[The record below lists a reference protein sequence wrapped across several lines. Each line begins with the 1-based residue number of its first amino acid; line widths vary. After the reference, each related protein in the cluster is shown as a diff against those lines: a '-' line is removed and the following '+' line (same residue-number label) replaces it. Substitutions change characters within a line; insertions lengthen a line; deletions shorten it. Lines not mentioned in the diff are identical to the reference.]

1 MNNSSAPED
10 ESSWRRRFAARA
22 NNRAWTLSEQVSRTP
37 VEDQEMLH
45 AAHAAMHLW
54 SAIGTARHFAS
65 AQLLLGQVHAL
76 LGNDRYA
83 LPYAQAA
90 HDYFTANSSEPLQLA
105 ISFAILA
112 NAAHCA
118 GNTALF
124 EASYSAAVALGADV
138 QNSQDKAIFE
148 ATMNGVPKPKCNASN
163 EAV

>member
-1 MNNSSAPED
+1 
-10 ESSWRRRFAARA
+10 
-22 NNRAWTLSEQVSRTP
+22 
-37 VEDQEMLH
+37 MLH

-76 LGNDRYA
+76 LGNAGYA

-90 HDYFTANSSEPLQLA
+90 HDYFMATSSEPLQLA
-105 ISFAILA
+105 ISHAILA

-118 GNTALF
+118 GKYGLF
-124 EASYSAAVALGADV
+124 ETNYATAIALSAKLPNV
-138 QNSQDKAIFE
+138 QDKAVFE
-148 ATMNGVPKPKCNASN
+148 ATMNVVPKPKGNVSY